1 MTTTKELI
9 DLLKT
14 LPEETE
20 MFLIDSSVDKD
31 LNVVVSVK
39 ELCLDRSIV
48 LTSPNHLFLLSKKD

>member
-1 MTTTKELI
+1 MTTAKQLI
-9 DLLKT
+9 AFLKT

-31 LNVVVSVK
+31 LNVVISVK
-39 ELCLDRSIV
+39 ELCLDRSIL